1 MDMSWVT
8 VGVVLALG
16 GLVAAGI
23 AAITTGWLPPL
34 GRDRVLRPR
43 LWGYGALVSALGFGV
58 FAFLGPFRGPDI
70 RMAPYVL
77 SGTAVFLVGSALQ
90 MAARR
95 PGRPATPPAS

>member
-1 MDMSWVT
+1 MTWVT
-8 VGVVLALG
+8 VGVLVLGALAG
-16 GLVAAGI
+16 AGI
-23 AAITTGWLPPL
+23 VAITTGRLPPL

-43 LWGYGALVSALGFGV
+43 LWGYGALVSAVGLGV
-58 FAFLGPFRGPDI
+58 FLFLGPFHGPDL
-70 RMAPYVL
+70 RMAPYAL

>member
-1 MDMSWVT
+1 MTWVT
-8 VGVVLALG
+8 VGVLVLGALAG
-16 GLVAAGI
+16 AGI
-23 AAITTGWLPPL
+23 VAITTGRLPPF

-43 LWGYGALVSALGFGV
+43 LWGYGALVSAVGLGV
-58 FAFLGPFRGPDI
+58 FLFLGPFHGPDLS
-70 RMAPYVL
+70 MAPYAL